1 MTAKADD
8 LPFGRRI
15 GLLIAKKQMV
25 SVNQTNRYSR
35 STGIGEDNMEL
46 KHAIFDLDGT
56 LLDSMPVW
64 DSLAG
69 RYLAKNG
76 RQAKPGLRA
85 ILSTLA
91 MRGSAEFLI
100 QEYDLDKD
108 ADTVMAEMNEMGMI
122 DYRDNVPAKQ
132 DAIAYLEALRAKGV
146 KMCVATATDRPLVE
160 SALKRLDMEKYFT
173 RVFTCTEVGA
183 GKRQPDIFY
192 VAMEHLGG
200 TKEDTVIFEDSLHAI
215 STAHKYGFRVA
226 AVPDA
231 SSAKDEAEIK
241 ALAEVWYDTYA
252 QAIDDLK

>member
-1 MTAKADD
+1 
-8 LPFGRRI
+8 
-15 GLLIAKKQMV
+15 
-25 SVNQTNRYSR
+25 
-35 STGIGEDNMEL
+35 MEL

-122 DYRDNVPAKQ
+122 DYRDTVPATQ
-132 DAIAYLEALRAKGV
+132 DAIAYLEAL
-146 KMCVATATDRPLVE
+146 
-160 SALKRLDMEKYFT
+160 
-173 RVFTCTEVGA
+173 
-183 GKRQPDIFY
+183 
-192 VAMEHLGG
+192 
-200 TKEDTVIFEDSLHAI
+200 
-215 STAHKYGFRVA
+215 
-226 AVPDA
+226 
-231 SSAKDEAEIK
+231 
-241 ALAEVWYDTYA
+241 
-252 QAIDDLK
+252 